1 MFSSFPSVVSE
12 RNQRRLL
19 SARLETERAERERL
33 AKNYLI
39 RQEEARVERERVA
52 KTDRIRKEEARLESQ
67 GTCS

>member
-19 SARLETERAERERL
+19 SARLETERTERERV

-39 RQEEARVERERVA
+39 RQEEARAERERLA
-52 KTDRIRKEEARLESQ
+52 EADRIRKEEARLEIQ